1 MYPWHHALSAWAKG
15 AGLQIDA
22 LGLVTLLGVEE
33 MDRSIGRL
41 MPSVY
46 FDYLPLLGAFVVAGD
61 RFTERKLGYALYN
74 ISAGIVTTELSGW
87 FSRWLRAQEFH
98 KIRSKVTWELVDR
111 PPRRKSFS
119 VGLFLVSV
127 PLHGML
133 LALTVLAADWWGFA
147 NVVAMIVSVLVRRV
161 QVAENQAGIDEN
173 IRLAEDEA
181 TERLARYEHSKN
193 LKETRQRDGKMDENV
208 KIPKRPT
215 DFDPVKIILVTEESK
230 VLTLAAPAFLI
241 KPAFTAAPRI
251 TRPRFYLIC
260 RIFGWVAFAVHVIS
274 IGMAALY
281 TQICTVVL
289 MITATVLTAYKVG
302 CEDSRLEIT
311 SMGKPHGEYERSEE
325 WSCWVT
331 SRLKAT
337 ISSYPVG
344 YTEWEP
350 TQGSSVEI
358 LKTQKVK
365 ETISSWPWSRGNT
378 TTTTADLEH
387 SAPTKNTRAVQERR
401 QDLFA
406 WLDLTTEEDDRMVAW
421 HMIPHSQD
429 WKDAYL
435 EKKEIHRQR
444 TKGLPNQTQPT

>member
-15 AGLQIDA
+15 AGFQIDA

-46 FDYLPLLGAFVVAGD
+46 FDYLPLLGAFVVAGN

-98 KIRSKVTWELVDR
+98 KIRSKVTWELADR

-119 VGLFLVSV
+119 VGLLLVSV

-147 NVVAMIVSVLVRRV
+147 NVVAMIVSVVVRRV

-173 IRLAEDEA
+173 IRLAEEEA
-181 TERLARYEHSKN
+181 KERLAKYEHMKG
-193 LKETRQRDGKMDENV
+193 LKQTHQRDGRINTDV
-208 KIPKRPT
+208 RVPKRPT

-230 VLTLAAPAFLI
+230 VLTLAAPAFII

-251 TRPRFYLIC
+251 TNPRFYLIC

-289 MITATVLTAYKVG
+289 MIMATVLTAYKVG
-302 CEDSRLEIT
+302 CEDSQLEIT
-311 SMGKPHGEYERSEE
+311 TKGNRSGEDERSEE

-337 ISSYPVG
+337 ISSYPVE
-344 YTEWEP
+344 YAEWEP
-350 TQGSSVEI
+350 VHEPSVEI
-358 LKTQKVK
+358 LKTQKVE
-365 ETISSWPWSRGNT
+365 ETISSWPWSRT
-378 TTTTADLEH
+378 STTTADLES
-387 SAPTKNTRAVQERR
+387 SAPIKNARVVQERR

-406 WLDLTTEEDDRMVAW
+406 WLDLTPEEDERMVAW
-421 HMIPHSQD
+421 HMIPHSQE
-429 WKDAYL
+429 WKEAYL

-444 TKGLPNQTQPT
+444 TKALKNPAKPT

>member
-1 MYPWHHALSAWAKG
+1 MYPWHQTLKAWANG
-15 AGLQIDA
+15 TGLRIDA
-22 LGLVTLLGVEE
+22 LGLVTLLGAEE

-46 FDYLPLLGAFVVAGD
+46 FDYLPLLGAFIVSGD

-111 PPRRKSFS
+111 PPRKKAFS
-119 VGLFLVSV
+119 VRLFLISV
-127 PLHGML
+127 PLHGIL
-133 LALTVLAADWWGFA
+133 LALSILAADWWGFA
-147 NVVAMIVSVLVRRV
+147 NVIAMIISVFVRCV

-173 IRLAEDEA
+173 IRLAEEEA
-181 TERLARYEHSKN
+181 NEKLAKYEQAK
-193 LKETRQRDGKMDENV
+193 KIAEMRQSDPNGGDV
-208 KIPKRPT
+208 KIPNRPKDLDTVKVIVVT
-215 DFDPVKIILVTEESK
+215 DESK
-230 VLTLAAPAFLI
+230 VLTIHAPSFLV
-241 KPAFTAAPRI
+241 KPAFTANPCI
-251 TRPRFYLIC
+251 PNPSFYLTC
-260 RIFGWVAFAVHVIS
+260 RILGWIAFAVHVIS

-289 MITATVLTAYKVG
+289 IISATVLTAYKVG
-302 CEDSRLEIT
+302 CEDSQLAT
-311 SMGKPHGEYERSEE
+311 SIQSKLHHTEEEDKE

-337 ISSYPVG
+337 ISSYPAE

-350 TQGSSVEI
+350 VKPEQVILSPKGVET
-358 LKTQKVK
+358 KQKVL
-365 ETISSWPWSRGNT
+365 SWPWSQDRIPT
-378 TTTTADLEH
+378 DLES
-387 SAPTKNTRAVQERR
+387 SAPKRKPRVIQERR

-406 WLDLTTEEDDRMVAW
+406 WLDLTPAEDERMVAW

-429 WKDAYL
+429 WKDVYL
-435 EKKEIHRQR
+435 EKKEIHRRRIRASQAAS
-444 TKGLPNQTQPT
+444 T